1 MGEELSAQQPAKSW
15 DDVVAELTGEG
26 QLFEMRTRDVRGVPL
41 RTWVHAPESLR
52 TLVEISKLHG
62 EVPMS
67 VYEGESLTYT
77 EHFARTAAL
86 AHRLIDEYGIG
97 KGDRVAIAMRNFP
110 EWTIA
115 FFAATCAGAVAVPL
129 NAWWSADELEFG
141 LRDSGSRVLIADGE
155 RAERLRDKLPG
166 LDVAVIVARPDGEL
180 PPGAREFAS
189 VIGAYD
195 GDDGAALP
203 DVALEPDDNATIFYT
218 SGTTGRPKGALGTH
232 RNICGN
238 ILCLAYG
245 MLAGALRDGHTVEE
259 ALGSG
264 RRVTLLTVPLFHA
277 TGCHAVLATTVF
289 TGGTLVLMYKWDPE
303 RALELIAKEKVSTF
317 SGVPTMA
324 WQMLSSPRFA
334 AYDTSSLTGV
344 SYGGAPAPP
353 KLVDRIRELLPNR
366 TPSNGYGLTETSS
379 VSTYNSGVDYVQRP
393 ESVGRPVAVV
403 DVKVVGADGA
413 DLPEGEVG
421 ELWIKGPN
429 IVAGYWN
436 RPDATAA
443 AFTDG
448 WFHSGDLARVD
459 AEGFVYI
466 VDRAKDM
473 LIRGGE
479 NVYCAEVEAAL
490 YEHPAVADAAV
501 IGVPDD
507 VLGEEVGA
515 VLVLNPGTELTLETL
530 RAYLKDRIAPFKIP
544 SHLWIRQS
552 ELPRNAGGKILKT
565 RLRSEILP

>member
-1 MGEELSAQQPAKSW
+1 MGEESSVQQPAKSW
-15 DDVVAELTGEG
+15 DDVVAELTGPG
-26 QLFEMRTRDVRGVPL
+26 QLFEMVDRDVRGVRL
-41 RTWVHAPESLR
+41 RTWMHAPDTLR
-52 TLVEISKLHG
+52 TLIDISKLHG
-62 EVPMS
+62 DVPMS
-67 VYEGESLTYT
+67 VYEGEHLSYT
-77 EHFARTAAL
+77 EHFARTATL
-86 AHRLIDEYGIG
+86 ARRLVDDYGVR

-110 EWTIA
+110 EWTVA
-115 FFAATCAGAVAVPL
+115 FFAVTCAGGVAVPL

-155 RAERLRDKLPG
+155 RTDRLRDVLPG
-166 LDVAVIVARPDGEL
+166 LDVAVIVARPGGEL
-180 PPGAREFAS
+180 PEGARELMS
-189 VIGAYD
+189 VIGAYEPN
-195 GDDGAALP
+195 ATLP
-203 DVALEPDDNATIFYT
+203 DVTLEPDDNATIFYT

-245 MLAGALRDGHTVEE
+245 MLAGGLRDGHTVEE

-303 RALELIAKEKVSTF
+303 RALEIIEREKVTAF

-334 AYDTSSLTGV
+334 EFDTSSLTGV

-366 TPSNGYGLTETSS
+366 TPANGYGLTETSS
-379 VSTYNSGVDYVQRP
+379 VSTFNSGIDYILRP

-403 DVKVVGADGA
+403 DVMVVGADGE
-413 DLPEGEVG
+413 DLPTGEVG

-429 IVAGYWN
+429 IVDGYWN
-436 RPDATAA
+436 RPEATEAS
-443 AFTDG
+443 FTDG

-459 AEGFVYI
+459 DEGFVYI

-501 IGVPDD
+501 IGVPHD

-515 VLVLNPGTELTLETL
+515 VLVLNPGTELTLEEL

-544 SHLWIRQS
+544 AHLWIRQS

>member
-1 MGEELSAQQPAKSW
+1 MKPAKSW
-15 DDVVAELTGEG
+15 AEVEAELTGPG
-26 QLFEMRTRDVRGVPL
+26 QLFEMVTKEIRGVPL
-41 RTWVHAPESLR
+41 RTWMHAPDTLR
-52 TLVEISKLHG
+52 TLVDISKLHG
-62 EVPMS
+62 DVPLS
-67 VYEGESLTYT
+67 VYEGEYLSYAD
-77 EHFARTAAL
+77 HFARVATL
-86 AHRLIDEYGIG
+86 AHRLADEYGVA
-97 KGDRVAIAMRNFP
+97 KGDRVAIAMRNYP

-115 FFAATCAGAVAVPL
+115 FFAAACAGAIVVPL

-141 LRDSGSRVLIADGE
+141 LRDSGSKVLIADGE
-155 RAERLRDKLPG
+155 RTERLRDTLPG
-166 LDVAVIVARPDGEL
+166 LDVALIVARPEGAVPD
-180 PPGAREFAS
+180 GARAFAD
-189 VIGAYD
+189 VLGEVAPD
-195 GDDGAALP
+195 VALP
-203 DVALEPDDNATIFYT
+203 DVALEPDDDATIFYT

-245 MLAGALRDGHTVEE
+245 MLAGGLREGVSVADS
-259 ALGSG
+259 LGAG
-264 RRVTLLTVPLFHA
+264 RRITLLTVPLFHA

-303 RALELIAKEKVSTF
+303 RALQLIESEKVTVF

-324 WQMLSSPRFA
+324 WQMLSSPEFSS
-334 AYDTSSLTGV
+334 YDTSSLTGV

-353 KLVDRIRELLPNR
+353 RLVDRIRELLPKR
-366 TPSNGYGLTETSS
+366 TPANGYGLTETSS
-379 VSTYNSGVDYVQRP
+379 VSTYNAGVDYVLRP

-403 DVKVVGADGA
+403 DVKAIGADGEEV
-413 DLPEGEVG
+413 PRGEVG

-429 IVAGYWN
+429 IVKGYWN
-436 RPDATAA
+436 RPDATADS
-443 AFTDG
+443 FSDG
-448 WFHSGDLARVD
+448 WFRSGDLARVD
-459 AEGFVYI
+459 EEGFVYI

-501 IGVPDD
+501 IGVPHDE
-507 VLGEEVGA
+507 LGEEVGA
-515 VLVLNPGTELTLETL
+515 VLVLEPGHELTLEEL

-544 SHLWIRQS
+544 SHLWLRQQ

>member
-1 MGEELSAQQPAKSW
+1 MSDAAEVARPAKSW
-15 DDVVAELTGEG
+15 AQVEAELTGPG
-26 QLFEMRTRDVRGVPL
+26 QLFEMVTRDIRGVSL
-41 RTWVHAPESLR
+41 RTWKHAPETLR
-52 TLVEISKLHG
+52 TLVGISKLHG
-62 EVPMS
+62 DVPMS
-67 VYEGESLTYT
+67 VYEGERLTYAD
-77 EHFARTAAL
+77 HFARVATL
-86 AHRLIDEYGIG
+86 ARRLVDDYGVG
-97 KGDRVAIAMRNFP
+97 KGDRVAIAMRNLP

-115 FFAATCAGAVAVPL
+115 FFAAACAGAVVVPL

-141 LRDSGSRVLIADGE
+141 LRDSGSRVLVADGE
-155 RAERLRDKLPG
+155 RARRLRDTLPG
-166 LDVAVIVARPDGEL
+166 LGVQVIVARPEGEV
-180 PPGAREFAS
+180 PPGAREF
-189 VIGAYD
+189 
-195 GDDGAALP
+195 GAALGEVDADATLP
-203 DVALEPDDNATIFYT
+203 DVALEPDDDATIFYT

-245 MLAGALRDGHTVEE
+245 MIGGAMREGATPEE

-303 RALELIAKEKVSTF
+303 RALALIESEKISTF
-317 SGVPTMA
+317 SGVPTMV
-324 WQMLSSPRFA
+324 WQMLSSPDFGK
-334 AYDTSSLTGV
+334 YDTSSLTSV

-353 KLVDRIRELLPNR
+353 RLVDRIRELLPKR
-366 TPSNGYGLTETSS
+366 TPANGYGLTETSS
-379 VSTYNSGVDYVQRP
+379 VSTYNAGADYVRRP

-403 DVKVVGADGA
+403 DVKVVDAGGSE
-413 DLPEGEVG
+413 LSPGEVG
-421 ELWIKGPN
+421 ELWIRGPN
-429 IVAGYWN
+429 IVKGYWD
-436 RPDATAA
+436 RPEATAA

-459 AEGFVYI
+459 DEGFVYI

-479 NVYCAEVEAAL
+479 NVYCAEVESAL

-501 IGVPDD
+501 IGVPHDE
-507 VLGEEVGA
+507 LGEEVGA
-515 VLVLNPGTELTLETL
+515 VLVLEPGSTLTLEEL
-530 RAYLKDRIAPFKIP
+530 RGYLKDRIAPFKIP
-544 SHLWIRQS
+544 AHLWLRQE